1 MQDHRGIVM
10 GKFVTQLALGRMGS
24 CSLVFPSCVA
34 CSLGLRFISDVVGG
48 YSLRGGPCRLYCL
61 VI

>member
-10 GKFVTQLALGRMGS
+10 GKFMMQLVGRMGS

-34 CSLGLRFISDVVGG
+34 CRLGLRFVSDDVGG
-48 YSLRGGPCRLYCL
+48 YLLRGGSCRLHRL